1 MDVFIINYRYLP
13 GILFLLGN
21 ASYTRV
27 ICLLKDLT
35 PADLKLIDPGF
46 MGIRFTVQP
55 QESEH
60 NLSLIVKDAD
70 RTYQETMKAT
80 FYSTANE

>member
-1 MDVFIINYRYLP
+1 MFIINYRYLP